1 MAQEAD
7 LEQAELQPSTGGLM
21 EMPLTSTGGSRLE
34 AVGRLATEAGAAH
47 LATEARTLSDRVR
60 DGLFYVACV
69 GQFKRGKSTLLNA
82 LVGLPVLPVGVVP
95 VTAVVT
101 VVRYGERLSARVRFA
116 AGGWQEIATSE
127 LARYVTEDQNPEN
140 RAGVA
145 AVEVFV
151 PSELLAT
158 GMCLVDTPGIGSVFV
173 GNTEA
178 TRSFVPHVDAALVVL
193 GADPPISADE
203 LALVQGIA
211 KQCGELLFVFNK
223 ADKLTQKDLEDADK
237 FTRRVLKERA
247 NVDGLRL
254 FDVSATERLAGQG
267 PPRGWPGLTGALDT
281 LARGS
286 GSDLVRAAEERGLA
300 LLANRLLRHL
310 EEQRGALLRPV
321 EESERRVEAL
331 RACVAEAE
339 RALSDLGHLFTAE
352 QERLARVWSDRQE
365 AFLKRAKPAARAE
378 LAEAIRA
385 VEVRRGPAL
394 REKAIHLADEISRK
408 WLDELRAEAQP
419 AAEVMYV
426 EAMRRFADLA
436 NGFLTRLSSA
446 DPTMA
451 GFARTVEPETGF
463 TYRSRLYYT
472 SLMTLT
478 TQTPAGWF
486 LDLVRS
492 RERQLRALDRQ
503 VGKYLETL
511 IYANSNRIVSDFD
524 DRVTESRRSFQSKIR
539 AALGEVAGSAED
551 ALARAKECRAQGSQ
565 AVQQEVVRI
574 NTLGDRLTA
583 LGLSNKGVRS

>member
-1 MAQEAD
+1 MSVA
-7 LEQAELQPSTGGLM
+7 STD
-21 EMPLTSTGGSRLE
+21 GSRLE
-34 AVGRLATEAGAAH
+34 AVERLATEAGASH
-47 LATEARTLSDRVR
+47 LAVEARALSDRIR

-82 LVGLPVLPVGVVP
+82 LVGHPVLPVGVVP

-101 VVRYGERLSARVRFA
+101 VLRYGERLSARVRYT
-116 AGGWQEIATSE
+116 AGGWREIAMTD
-127 LARYVTEDQNPEN
+127 LARYVTEDHNPEN

-151 PSELLAT
+151 PSELLAS
-158 GMCLVDTPGIGSVFV
+158 GMGLVDTPGVGSVFV

-203 LALVQGIA
+203 LALVQEIA
-211 KQCGELLFVFNK
+211 RQCGELLFVLNK
-223 ADKLTQKDLEDADK
+223 TDKLTPRDLEDAER

-247 NVDGLRL
+247 GVDGLRL
-254 FDVSATERLAGQG
+254 FDVSATERLAGRG
-267 PPRGWPGLTGALDT
+267 PSRGWPGLVAALET
-281 LARGS
+281 LAHAS
-286 GSDLVRAAEERGLA
+286 GSDLVRAAEGRGLA
-300 LLANRLLRHL
+300 LLADRLLRHI

-339 RALSDLGHLFTAE
+339 RALSDLGPLFAAE
-352 QERLARVWSDRQE
+352 QERLARVWSDRRE
-365 AFLKRAKPAARAE
+365 AFLQRAKPAARAE

-394 REKAIHLADEISRK
+394 RKKAIHFADEISRR
-408 WLDELRAEAQP
+408 WLDEWRAEAQP
-419 AAEVMYV
+419 AAEAMYV

-436 NGFLTRLSSA
+436 NAFLARLASA

-451 GFARTVEPETGF
+451 GIARAVEPETGF

-486 LDLVRS
+486 LDLLRS
-492 RERQLRALDRQ
+492 RQRQLRALDRQ
-503 VGKYLETL
+503 VGEYLERL
-511 IYANSNRIVSDFD
+511 ILANSNRILSDFD
-524 DRVTESRRSFQSKIR
+524 DRVTESRRSFQSRIR
-539 AALGEVAGSAED
+539 AAIREVATSAEN
-551 ALARAKECRAQGSQ
+551 ALTKAKECWSHGSRA
-565 AVQQEVVRI
+565 VEQEVARI
-574 NTLGDRLTA
+574 DALRDRLTA